1 MGAHD
6 RQAVPATGSIRTADV
21 STTTTEAAMSET
33 IGGDWPLIIS
43 PVAMPVCLQ
52 GDRLEFQ
59 SACHLHDELMDII
72 GLDWSETEGESWD
85 GATIPR
91 LLWRIIGK
99 PLSQEFR
106 WPSYWHD
113 RLCENSRTWSE
124 RRLADAV
131 LLVLLEKEKVGY
143 VRRTAM
149 WIAVRLYAWLWW
161 SWRRWCR

>member
-1 MGAHD
+1 
-6 RQAVPATGSIRTADV
+6 
-21 STTTTEAAMSET
+21 MSQT
-33 IGGDWPLIIS
+33 IGDDWPLIIS
-43 PVAMPVCLQ
+43 PVAMPVCLS
-52 GDRLEFQ
+52 GDRLRFI
-59 SACHLHDELMDII
+59 APCHMHTELMDII

-124 RRLADAV
+124 RRMADAI
-131 LLVLLEKEKVGY
+131 LLVLLEKERVAY
-143 VRRTAM
+143 WRRTAM
-149 WIAVRLYAWLWW
+149 WIAVRGYAWLVW
-161 SWRRWCR
+161 SWRRWFR